1 MSDEKIIY
9 ELTLLL
15 IYLTSWEE
23 EILKD
28 TKTLVNWKNFRF
40 EILDE
45 LEKQGLIN
53 QGRKTI
59 YLTEKEISLAKEIKK
74 KYNLKD
80 D

>member
-15 IYLTSWEE
+15 IYLTSWKE

-28 TKTLVNWKNFRF
+28 TKTLVSWKNFRF

-59 YLTEKEISLAKEIKK
+59 YLTEKGISLMPH
-74 KYNLKD
+74 
-80 D
+80 

>member
-1 MSDEKIIY
+1 MSDEKIIF

-15 IYLTSWEE
+15 IYLTSWKE

-28 TKTLVNWKNFRF
+28 TKTLVRWKNFRF

-59 YLTEKEISLAKEIKK
+59 YLTEKGISLMPH
-74 KYNLKD
+74 
-80 D
+80 

>member
-15 IYLTSWEE
+15 IYLTSWKE

-28 TKTLVNWKNFRF
+28 TKTLVSWKNFRF

-59 YLTEKEISLAKEIKK
+59 YLTEKGISLAKEIKK